1 MIINTKERLL
11 QAIET
16 TPEPILALILAILEF
31 LRKPTNFPHI
41 ETLTTLIAPPP
52 NSPTEIGAEPIL
64 RNSKAKDLL
73 KAASTWQGDD
83 FEECLDLVYQTRSPI
98 ES

>member
-1 MIINTKERLL
+1 MITSTKERLL

-31 LRKPTNFPHI
+31 LRKPTNHPHI
-41 ETLTTLIAPPP
+41 ETLTTLIAPP
-52 NSPTEIGAEPIL
+52 NNPTEIGAEPIL

-83 FEECLDLVYQTRSPI
+83 FEECLNLVHQTRSPI
-98 ES
+98 EP